1 MENFVWFL
9 AFGAVTH
16 TVLGQEKWVWN
27 NNRDSKQGFARG
39 DGKGRYG
46 VYEPEGPEEPF
57 NPGARPPPSN
67 LPPLIRPSG
76 RPPPSNINNNDNR
89 PLSFPS
95 SNNNYN
101 NVINNNRPLLPD
113 NYNNRPL
120 LPDNYNNRPLLPNNY
135 NNRPLLPDNYNNR
148 RPGGEPITYPG
159 RPPVAVR
166 PPPVR
171 PPAPS
176 IPPKTPQHPDN
187 KDPTNFDK
195 CKCAHSFNCK
205 SPAILFGTCDV
216 GKKYCCE
223 KFSAPRPR
231 GPAGGD
237 LSDPPVLIGPGGPF
251 DHIYK
256 GQGNYE
262 RGSPSFGRVPPHSSS
277 FLQ

>member
-1 MENFVWFL
+1 KMENFVWFL

-16 TVLGQEKWVWN
+16 TVFGQEKWVWN

-46 VYEPEGPEEPF
+46 VYEPDRPEEPF

-76 RPPPSNINNNDNR
+76 RPPPSHINNNNDNR

-101 NVINNNRPLLPD
+101 NVINNNRPF
-113 NYNNRPL
+113 
-120 LPDNYNNRPLLPNNY
+120 
-135 NNRPLLPDNYNNR
+135 LPDNYNNR
-148 RPGGEPITYPG
+148 RPGGDPITYPG
-159 RPPVAVR
+159 RPPLAVR
-166 PPPVR
+166 PPSVK
-171 PPAPS
+171 PPPPP
-176 IPPKTPQHPDN
+176 IPPKIPQHPDN

-223 KFSAPRPR
+223 MFTSPRPR

-237 LSDPPVLIGPGGPF
+237 LSDPQVLIGPGGPF

-256 GQGNYE
+256 GQGNFE
-262 RGSPSFGRVPPHSSS
+262 RGPPTFGRHPAHSSS